1 MALKS
6 YRLRDTLK
14 KKGKKKKSKSIGRL
28 LVGGA
33 VALIGVGLL
42 SQTADA
48 VSRV

>member
-6 YRLRDTLK
+6 YRLF
-14 KKGKKKKSKSIGRL
+14 KKGKKKKKSIGRL

-33 VALIGVGLL
+33 TAIVGLAL
-42 SQTADA
+42 FSETAKA

>member
-6 YRLRDTLK
+6 YRLILK
-14 KKGKKKKSKSIGRL
+14 KKKKKKKRSIGRL

-33 VALIGVGLL
+33 VALVGVGLL
-42 SQTADA
+42 AVTADA